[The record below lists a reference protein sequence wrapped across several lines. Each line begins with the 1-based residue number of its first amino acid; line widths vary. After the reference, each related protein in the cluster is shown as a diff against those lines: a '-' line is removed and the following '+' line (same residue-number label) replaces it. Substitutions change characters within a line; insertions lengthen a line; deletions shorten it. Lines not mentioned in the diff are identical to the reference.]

1 MAQQMVL
8 LFLSPSVLQRKCTTD
23 TSERVHCLLIYM
35 DFSFIGEL
43 LCEIFM
49 AS

>member
-8 LFLSPSVLQRKCTTD
+8 LFLSPSVLQRKCTTN

-35 DFSFIGEL
+35 DFSFIEL
-43 LCEIFM
+43 LHEIFM